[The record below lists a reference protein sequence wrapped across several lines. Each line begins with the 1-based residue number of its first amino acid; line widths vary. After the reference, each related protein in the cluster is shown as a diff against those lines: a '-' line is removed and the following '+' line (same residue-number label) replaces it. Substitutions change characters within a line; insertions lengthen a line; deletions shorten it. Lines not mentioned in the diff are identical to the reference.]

1 MLLLTQHGMNE
12 KEGAAM
18 RVLVVCGA
26 GASSTFVAMWLR
38 KAAAAR
44 GLDVIASAS
53 SDTEL
58 DELAADSDVV
68 LIGPHLADRFDDLAQ
83 RVRARGASAVLVPE
97 QIITTRDGA
106 AALDLALAA
115 AAPDNTALDNSAP
128 VNATPINTAPDT
140 MQQEKSN
147 G

>member
-1 MLLLTQHGMNE
+1 
-12 KEGAAM
+12 M

-26 GASSTFVAMWLR
+26 GASSTFVAMWVR
-38 KAAAAR
+38 KAATAR
-44 GLDVIASAS
+44 GLDVVASAS

-58 DELAADSDVV
+58 DELAADNDVV
-68 LIGPHLADRFDDLAQ
+68 LIGPHLADRFDDLAG
-83 RVRARGASAVLVPE
+83 RVRLRGASAVLVPE
-97 QIITTRDGA
+97 TVITARDGD

-115 AAPDNTALDNSAP
+115 T
-128 VNATPINTAPDT
+128 TPDT

>member
-1 MLLLTQHGMNE
+1 
-12 KEGAAM
+12 M
-18 RVLVVCGA
+18 RILVVCGA
-26 GASSTFVAMWLR
+26 GASSTFVAMWVR

-44 GLDVIASAS
+44 GLDVVASAS
-53 SDTEL
+53 SETEL
-58 DELAADSDVV
+58 DELAADNDVV
-68 LIGPHLADRFDDLAQ
+68 LIGPHLADRFDDLAE

-97 QIITTRDGA
+97 HIITTRDGD

-115 AAPDNTALDNSAP
+115 TAPDNTE
-128 VNATPINTAPDT
+128 

>member
-1 MLLLTQHGMNE
+1 MNRQ
-12 KEGAAM
+12 EGVAM
-18 RVLVVCGA
+18 RILVVCGA
-26 GASSTFVAMWLR
+26 GASSTFVAMWVR

-53 SDTEL
+53 SETEL
-58 DELAADSDVV
+58 DELAADNDVV
-68 LIGPHLADRFDDLAQ
+68 LIGPHLADRFDDLAE

-97 QIITTRDGA
+97 VVITTRDGD

-115 AAPDNTALDNSAP
+115 TAPDK
-128 VNATPINTAPDT
+128 TAPDT